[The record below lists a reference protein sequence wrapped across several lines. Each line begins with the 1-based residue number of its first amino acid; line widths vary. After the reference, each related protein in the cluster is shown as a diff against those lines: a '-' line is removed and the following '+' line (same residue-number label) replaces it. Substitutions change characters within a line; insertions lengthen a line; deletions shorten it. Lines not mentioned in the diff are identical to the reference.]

1 MDLFVVLIV
10 WHSDMNFN
18 LGVGMEETIAAYLMW
33 RRAARRE
40 IHTDASLALLGD
52 LCNIVKAL
60 MLKNFKQ
67 FSPSK
72 FKFRKFHDMDHAP
85 LSIRMFGHLYNTS
98 AQAEECEHQ
107 ENTKSPWKLTNKRDA
122 EMQMTKTIERREVLA
137 YLVAMDPIQAS
148 KITTRKTKASQAP
161 EAQWAR
167 ARTRVLAR
175 TEEPLA
181 PRHPYLLTG
190 NNNYN

>member
-1 MDLFVVLIV
+1 
-10 WHSDMNFN
+10 
-18 LGVGMEETIAAYLMW
+18 
-33 RRAARRE
+33 
-40 IHTDASLALLGD
+40 
-52 LCNIVKAL
+52 
-60 MLKNFKQ
+60 
-67 FSPSK
+67 
-72 FKFRKFHDMDHAP
+72 MDHAP

-122 EMQMTKTIERREVLA
+122 EMQMTKTTERREVLA
-137 YLVAMDPIQAS
+137 YLVAMDPIQAI

-181 PRHPYLLTG
+181 PRHLYLLTG
-190 NNNYN
+190 NNNYNYNITSKLISCDFHAIAQWKSHLKFILRHIHTSRRMEWVRVDNQV

>member
-33 RRAARRE
+33 RRAARRK

-52 LCNIVKAL
+52 LCNI
-60 MLKNFKQ
+60 
-67 FSPSK
+67 
-72 FKFRKFHDMDHAP
+72 
-85 LSIRMFGHLYNTS
+85 
-98 AQAEECEHQ
+98 
-107 ENTKSPWKLTNKRDA
+107 
-122 EMQMTKTIERREVLA
+122 
-137 YLVAMDPIQAS
+137 
-148 KITTRKTKASQAP
+148 
-161 EAQWAR
+161 
-167 ARTRVLAR
+167 TRVLAW